1 MLPLPRQKGFFMK
14 ISIQTGCACDVLGV
28 DAGMKAIR
36 DAGFDAIDFGGLC
49 DHYSWEDAQT
59 EKRCAFFD
67 DEEGLNAMMKAY
79 EDAAEK
85 YGVAFGQFHAPFPS
99 FYPRKP
105 KATAIAQEM
114 VMKSIELCGRVGC
127 PYIIVHP
134 CFDGSAR
141 FPSMTK
147 EEEYKLNIE
156 FYSSMIPLLKKY
168 DVVCCLENM
177 WGQDWKTKK
186 IYFASCSDM
195 SEACRYI
202 DDLNEIAG
210 EKRFGFCLDIGH
222 LLLLGLDPCYAMAKL
237 GDRLVTLHVHDNDG
251 MSDAHTAPYLGVCN
265 WERFIKGI
273 REVGYKGT
281 LNFETAGFNG
291 KFPKALV
298 PDALKMLGSTA
309 KYLRD
314 KIETQEK

>member
-1 MLPLPRQKGFFMK
+1 MK
-14 ISIQTGCACDVLGV
+14 ISVQTGGACDILGV

-36 DAGFDAIDFGGLC
+36 DAGFDTIDFGELSG
-49 DHYSWEDAQT
+49 HYPWDDAQQ

-79 EDAAEK
+79 ADAAEK

-105 KATAIAQEM
+105 KATAIAQETIF
-114 VMKSIELCGRVGC
+114 KSIELCGRVGC

-147 EEEYKLNIE
+147 EEEYRLNIE
-156 FYSSMIPLLKKY
+156 FYSSMIPLLKKHNI
-168 DVVCCLENM
+168 VCCLENM

-186 IYFASCSDM
+186 IYFGSCSDM
-195 SEACRYI
+195 REACRYI
-202 DDLNEIAG
+202 DDLNAIAG

-222 LLLLGLDPCYAMAKL
+222 LLLLGLDPCYAMAEL
-237 GDRLVTLHVHDNDG
+237 GDRLVTLHIHDNDG
-251 MSDAHTAPYLGVCN
+251 MNDSHTAPYMGVCN
-265 WERFIKGI
+265 WNRFIKGL
-273 REVGYKGT
+273 REVGYQGA

-291 KFPKALV
+291 GYPKELI
-298 PDALKMLGSTA
+298 PDALKMLGATA
-309 KYLRD
+309 RYLR
-314 KIETQEK
+314 ERVEAEEK

>member
-1 MLPLPRQKGFFMK
+1 MK
-14 ISIQTGCACDVLGV
+14 LSVQTGGTCDALGA

-36 DAGFDAIDFGGLC
+36 DAGFDAIDFGELC
-49 DHYSWEDAQT
+49 GRYPWADAQE

-67 DEEGLNAMMKAY
+67 DEEGLEAMMKEYA
-79 EDAAEK
+79 DAAKK
-85 YGVAFGQFHAPFPS
+85 YGIAFGQFHAPFPS

-105 KATAIAQEM
+105 EATKIAQEM
-114 VMKSIELCGRVGC
+114 IFKSIELCGKVGC

-147 EEEYKLNIE
+147 DEEYRLNIE
-156 FYSSMIPLLKKY
+156 FYSAMIPLLKKY

-177 WGQDWKTKK
+177 WGQDWKSKK
-186 IYFASCSDM
+186 IYFGSCSDM
-195 SEACRYI
+195 REACRYI
-202 DDLNEIAG
+202 DDLNAIAG

-222 LLLLGLDPCYAMAKL
+222 LLLLGLDPCYAMEDL

-251 MSDAHTAPYLGVCN
+251 VNDSHTAPYMGVCN
-265 WERFIKGI
+265 WNRVVKGL

-291 KFPKALV
+291 SYPKELI
-298 PDALKMLGSTA
+298 PDALNMLGATA
-309 KYLRD
+309 RHLRE
-314 KIETQEK
+314 KIEAEEN